1 MVLCPIHVD
10 HVPAVAPHP
19 VIGPI
24 LDGHTKT
31 LINGRFAA
39 RQGDF
44 GLHAGCMGPN
54 LFIIAQGSGVVDID
68 GRPAARQGDITLH
81 CGIQPGFIL
90 NGAPN
95 VLIGDAPYG
104 GGGPPLAPTPRVA
117 AAQQQQRDE
126 LNTQGGGGGPVDNA
140 ARPDQAGDGEP
151 GTRALPAAVQAEPAE
166 PLAAPPAGVTP
177 QQVEQDLKK
186 DTGQP
191 DEPAKPVVIVAGTI
205 SDTAGIP
212 IPRETVLLLPEQGDA
227 EVARSELD
235 ARGRYLF
242 RDVAAGTYRLAVLDP
257 DSEPWTEVPLPEP
270 AAGAAQA
277 KDWPADGPHLLLV
290 RVVDSGLAP
299 QPEMSYRLKLP
310 GGVREGRTDKL
321 GVLCEPSVPA
331 GTLELELAGKAH
343 PVPSQSP
350 AARVLA
356 PFDLVLAAGAGEQ
369 ARPFLHQPEA
379 AHPLGTLDPVADG
392 LWEL

>member
-10 HVPAVAPHP
+10 HVPLVAPHP

-44 GLHAGCMGPN
+44 GLHAACQGPN
-54 LFIIAQGSGVVDID
+54 LFIIAQGSPVVDID

-81 CGIQPGFIL
+81 CGIQPGVIL

-117 AAQQQQRDE
+117 AAQQQQRDA
-126 LNTQGGGGGPVDNA
+126 LDTQAGGGGPVDNQ
-140 ARPDQAGDGEP
+140 ARADQPADGEP
-151 GTRALPAAVQAEPAE
+151 ATRAVPAAVQAEPAA
-166 PLAAPPAGVTP
+166 PLDGPPAAVTP
-177 QQVEQDLKK
+177 ERVEQDLKK
-186 DTGQP
+186 DAGQP
-191 DEPAKPVVIVAGTI
+191 DEPAKPVVVLAGTI

-212 IPRETVLLLPEQGDA
+212 IPRETVVLLPEQGDA
-227 EVARSELD
+227 ELARSVLD

-242 RDVAAGTYRLAVLDP
+242 RDIAAGKYRLAIVDP
-257 DSEPWTEVPLPEP
+257 DSEPWTEVPLAEP
-270 AAGAAQA
+270 AGAAAAA
-277 KDWPADGPHLLLV
+277 KEWPADGPDVLLV
-290 RVVDSGLAP
+290 RVVDNGLAP
-299 QPEMSYRLKLP
+299 QADLAYRLKLP
-310 GGVREGRTDKL
+310 GSVREGRTDKQ

-331 GTLELELAGKAH
+331 GSLELELSGKAH

-350 AARVLA
+350 VARVLA
-356 PFDLVLAAGAGEQ
+356 PFDLVLAAGAGEE
-369 ARPFLHQPEA
+369 ARPFLHQHDGP
-379 AHPLGTLDPVADG
+379 GGLDPVADG